1 MIRNLVWFKSSYSS
15 GAEAD
20 SCVEVA
26 VAPAAVHVRDSKN
39 PEDGPAFHVASAAWT
54 RFVTYASGGEGRG
67 Q

>member
-1 MIRNLVWFKSSYSS
+1 MIRDLVWFKSTYSS

-26 VAPAAVHVRDSKN
+26 TTPAAVHVRDSKVV
-39 PEDGPAFHVASAAWT
+39 DGPAFQVASSAWT
-54 RFVTYASGGEGRG
+54 EFVTYASGGDHRG